1 VEVELWQ
8 TEAKQLR
15 QQPPDQDGEEAGET
29 RIYDEQEEEGA
40 VGAPSPVLLD
50 RQVAAVLLQLLLLD
64 RRVAAVLL
72 FPPLSWKKAVQFR
85 GQCHSLFPDSYI
97 PQCLSQC

>member
-15 QQPPDQDGEEAGET
+15 QQPPDPDGEEAGES

-50 RQVAAVLLQLLLLD
+50 RQ
-64 RRVAAVLL
+64 VAAVLL